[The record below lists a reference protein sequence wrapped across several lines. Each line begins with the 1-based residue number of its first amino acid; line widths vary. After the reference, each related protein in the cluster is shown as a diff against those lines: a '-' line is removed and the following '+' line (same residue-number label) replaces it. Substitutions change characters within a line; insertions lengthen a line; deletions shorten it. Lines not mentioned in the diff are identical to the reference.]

1 MGAAMRAQVP
11 RRPPPCRS
19 AAREGCVLLCACEEC
34 APPHECMAFASPC
47 TARTL
52 PYELCAAP
60 RGYRLFS
67 DISCALPY
75 LGAVRDPPL
84 PQRSI
89 SFLPSAVCTGAAAC
103 GQTAALRR
111 FSSRIS
117 GYMMCLPRSAL
128 LRPAS
133 SVPPKRISGLCAA
146 LYFSVFLSFIMLPP
160 PRFFEYTA
168 APRRIGIIYDGTV
181 YIITKSD
188 IFVRCRAVIKIRL
201 PSYYYYK

>member
-1 MGAAMRAQVP
+1 
-11 RRPPPCRS
+11 
-19 AAREGCVLLCACEEC
+19 
-34 APPHECMAFASPC
+34 MAFASPC

-111 FSSRIS
+111 FSSLIS
-117 GYMMCLPRSAL
+117 RYMILSPCSAA
-128 LRPAS
+128 PVTVPS
-133 SVPPKRISGLCAA
+133 DVPPKRISGSCAA
-146 LYFSVFLSFIMLPP
+146 VCLRTFLSFITPSP
-160 PRFFEYTA
+160 PRFLRVYRRA
-168 APRRIGIIYDGTV
+168 AV
-181 YIITKSD
+181 YRYNIW
-188 IFVRCRAVIKIRL
+188 RHGLYNYKIRYIYAV
-201 PSYYYYK
+201 PCGH

>member
-11 RRPPPCRS
+11 RRPPSCRS

-111 FSSRIS
+111 FSSLIS
-117 GYMMCLPRSAL
+117 RYMILSPCSAA
-128 LRPAS
+128 PVTVPS
-133 SVPPKRISGLCAA
+133 DVPPKRISGSCAA
-146 LYFSVFLSFIMLPP
+146 VCLRTFLSFITPSP
-160 PRFFEYTA
+160 PRFLRVYRRA
-168 APRRIGIIYDGTV
+168 AV
-181 YIITKSD
+181 YRYNI
-188 IFVRCRAVIKIRL
+188 
-201 PSYYYYK
+201 